1 MGTFA
6 NLFGEM
12 KIPEEKREEFS
23 KRVQTIFEKGGLMD
37 ISYVQIYDVVLYVL
51 KPTQF
56 DENGKLHAL
65 YSYFE
70 QSIWEDCGY
79 DSKNN
84 KFYSDKVGYS
94 EFCKVICAINVLYE
108 FYTEDFSMA
117 NINGRAFN
125 ALDEIAWI
133 NYLFDEKYTNKR
145 IEYPFEL
152 YRILLKSNYRG
163 YIDKILK
170 PILYACNNFCQS
182 DAYRAVSD
190 FKDFEKLISENKN
203 YIFEKNAWDKLT
215 NYFNSDTISRE
226 KKLEK
231 LKSMYLLPKYI
242 KNFHNEDEED
252 VYISIIVTPIVCM
265 KFICELFQLDFWEFY
280 EEIYSKN
287 PDFLIKGLDKEEKHN
302 KPISPMSTKDFF
314 GCSYD
319 DMIYFWTKDN
329 DIEFSNEL
337 ENFISE
343 LKREYDNILNTKD
356 IIIEQ
361 EQIVKE
367 LIFSLKDANII
378 SRTGTDK
385 YVVCPTESMFYEFL
399 NNTNKREVQAFIY
412 LLSELNQKYAKKDK
426 TERKELSQYIW
437 ILSNPELRKLKFGY

>member
-12 KIPEEKREEFS
+12 KIPEEKRKEFS
-23 KRVQTIFEKGGLMD
+23 KRIQTIFEKGGLMD

-51 KPTQF
+51 KPPQF
-56 DENGKLHAL
+56 DENGKLHAV

-170 PILYACNNFCQS
+170 PILYACSNFCQS
-182 DAYRAVSD
+182 DAYRAVSN

-203 YIFEKNAWDKLT
+203 YIFEKNTWDKLT

-231 LKSMYLLPKYI
+231 LKSMYLLPKDI
-242 KNFHNEDEED
+242 KKFPNEDEQD
-252 VYISIIVTPIVCM
+252 IYISIIVTPIVCM

-280 EEIYSKN
+280 KEIYSKN
-287 PDFLIKGLDKEEKHN
+287 PDFLIKSFDKEEKHN

-329 DIEFSNEL
+329 DIEFSDEL

-367 LIFSLKDANII
+367 LIFSLKDANIL

-385 YVVCPTESMFYEFL
+385 YGVCPTESMFYEFL
-399 NNTNKREVQAFIY
+399 NNTNKREIQAFIY

-437 ILSNPELRKLKFGY
+437 ILSNPKLRKLKFGY

>member
-23 KRVQTIFEKGGLMD
+23 KRIQTIFEKGGLMD
-37 ISYVQIYDVVLYVL
+37 ISYVQIYDVVLYLL
-51 KPTQF
+51 KPPEF
-56 DENGKLHAL
+56 DENGKLHAV

-94 EFCKVICAINVLYE
+94 EFCKAICAINVLYE

-117 NINGRAFN
+117 NVNSRVLD

-152 YRILLKSNYRG
+152 YRILLKSNYG
-163 YIDKILK
+163 NYIDKILK
-170 PILYACNNFCQS
+170 PMLYVCSNFYQS
-182 DAYRAVSD
+182 DAYRAVSN
-190 FKDFEKLISENKN
+190 FKDFKKLISENKN
-203 YIFEKNAWDKLT
+203 YIIEKNGWDKLT
-215 NYFNSDTISRE
+215 NYFKSDIDSKE
-226 KKLEK
+226 QKLEK

-242 KNFHNEDEED
+242 KNLHNEEEED
-252 VYISIIVTPIVCM
+252 IYISVVVSPIVSM

-287 PDFLIKGLDKEEKHN
+287 PDFLIKSFDKEEKHN

-329 DIEFSNEL
+329 DIEFSDEL

-343 LKREYDNILNTKD
+343 LKREYDNILNSKD

-361 EQIVKE
+361 DQIIKE
-367 LIFSLKDANII
+367 LIFSLKDANIL

-385 YVVCPTESMFYEFL
+385 YGVCPTESMFYEFL
-399 NNTNKREVQAFIY
+399 NNTNKREIQAFIY

-426 TERKELSQYIW
+426 TERKELSQYLW